1 VKQYHFVTTWFV
13 EAEAAAVFEA
23 LVRSEEWPRW
33 WRGVTHVEELE
44 RGDEHG
50 LGNLRRYTFRSLL
63 PYSLT
68 FDIRSTVIDPPRA
81 LDGDATGDLV
91 GTGRWALTPADG
103 GVTVRY
109 NWDVATNVAWMNMLA
124 PFVAPCFS
132 WNHDLIMRWGEDG
145 LREHLGLPPREGA
158 VRARAIRRWLTIG
171 AGVAVA
177 LVATLRKWRR
187 GRSRS

>member
-1 VKQYHFVTTWFV
+1 MKQYHFVTTWFV
-13 EAEAAAVFEA
+13 EASAEAVFEA
-23 LVRSEEWPRW
+23 LVHSEEWPQW

-44 RGDEHG
+44 RGDERG
-50 LGNLRRYTFRSLL
+50 IGNLRRYTFRSLL

-68 FDIRSTVIDPPRA
+68 FDVRSTLIDPPSA

-109 NWDVATNVAWMNMLA
+109 NWDVATNIAWMNALA
-124 PFVAPCFS
+124 PLVAPAFS
-132 WNHDLIMRWGEDG
+132 WNHDVIMRRGEDG
-145 LREHLGLPPREGA
+145 LREHLGLPPHEAA
-158 VRARAIRRWLTIG
+158 VRARAIKRWLTIG